1 MSNGAT
7 ASTAKRAGRV
17 TLAVAIAGAV
27 AHFTNDNKWL
37 ALAPALS
44 ALGKFLRTVF
54 NLKFIP
60 F

>member
-1 MSNGAT
+1 MGKTVT

-17 TLAVAIAGAV
+17 TLAVALAGLV
-27 AHFTNDNKWL
+27 SHFTGDQKWL
-37 ALAPALS
+37 ALAPALA
-44 ALGKFLRTVF
+44 ALGKFLRETL